1 MEPNI
6 SVVLLCYRSG
16 EQVRDFVERVKD
28 SLESFDNNWE
38 IILVGNYFPNT
49 NDSTPDVVREIAA
62 KHPQIQSV
70 VREKE
75 GMMGWDMRSGL
86 YAAKGKYIAVID
98 GDGQM
103 PLEDVVR
110 VYKKMIEGN
119 YDMVKTYRTKRDDGV
134 YRKLLSYFYNVIF
147 RVLFPGSN
155 FRDVNAKPKIIKREY
170 LNKMNLKSDG
180 WFVDAEIMIIAL
192 RLKMKILELPTTFN
206 EILTRPSF
214 VKPWAVFE
222 FLVNLISYR
231 FQESFYKKSKNE
243 SE

>member
-16 EQVRDFVERVKD
+16 EEVRGFVERVKD
-28 SLESFDNNWE
+28 SLESFEKNWE
-38 IILVGNYFPNT
+38 IVLVGNYFPGT
-49 NDSTPDVVREIAA
+49 DDPTPDVVRDIADN
-62 KHPQIQSV
+62 HPQIRSV

-86 YAAKGKYIAVID
+86 YAAKGKYVAVID

-103 PLEDVVR
+103 PLEDVAR
-110 VYKKMIEGN
+110 VYKNLIEGD
-119 YDMVKTYRTKRDDGV
+119 YDMVKTYRVERNDGI
-134 YRKLLSYFYNVIF
+134 YRKLLSYFYNILF
-147 RVLFPGSN
+147 SVLFPGAN
-155 FRDVNAKPKIIKREY
+155 LRDVNAKPKILKREY
-170 LNKMNLKSDG
+170 LNKMDLKSDD

-222 FLVNLISYR
+222 FLINLISYR
-231 FQESFYKKSKNE
+231 VREFVRNRFKN
-243 SE
+243 

>member
-16 EQVRDFVERVKD
+16 EAVRGFVERVKD
-28 SLESFDNNWE
+28 SLEMFEENWE
-38 IILVGNYFPNT
+38 IVLVGNYFPNT
-49 NDSTPDVVREIAA
+49 NDSTPDVVREIASN
-62 KHPQIQSV
+62 HPQIQSV
-70 VREKE
+70 VREKA

-110 VYKKMIEGN
+110 VYKKMIEGG
-119 YDMVKTYRTKRDDGV
+119 YDMVKTYRVERDDGI
-134 YRKLLSYFYNVIF
+134 YRKLLSYFYNIIF
-147 RVLFPGSN
+147 RILFPNSN
-155 FRDVNAKPKIIKREY
+155 LRDVNAKPKILKREY
-170 LNKMNLKSDG
+170 LNKMDLKSDG
-180 WFVDAEIMIIAL
+180 WFIDAEIMISAL
-192 RLKMKILELPTTFN
+192 RLKMKILELPTNFS

-222 FLVNLISYR
+222 FLINLISYR
-231 FQESFYKKSKNE
+231 VRESFRNKNE
-243 SE
+243 SD